1 MEAFN
6 VTPHPDTLHCFGL
19 CHRAACHPRLACARH
34 SVILESHTMNTL
46 RQNILQALTAFV
58 NSRPGL
64 EFCNYGDV
72 SAYRSEMRSIT
83 KDRAQALE
91 MLSNV
96 AWRESIT
103 AEMII
108 NAAEHSFSGRLSIIP
123 AGENNGVRIEY
134 CTGQYYPTEYRRA
147 VCAVLSSVLW
157 SYWRDNSPVKMT
169 RDDIRKTAARELS
182 RSIATRWFR

>member
-1 MEAFN
+1 
-6 VTPHPDTLHCFGL
+6 
-19 CHRAACHPRLACARH
+19 
-34 SVILESHTMNTL
+34 MNTL

-64 EFCNYGDV
+64 EFGNYGDV
-72 SAYRSEMRSIT
+72 SAYRREMRSIT

-108 NAAEHSFSGRLSIIP
+108 DAAKHSFSGRLSIAP
-123 AGENNGVRIEY
+123 TGENNGIRVPPAGPQLRVRRHP
-134 CTGQYYPTEYRRA
+134 GDPRR
-147 VCAVLSSVLW
+147 
-157 SYWRDNSPVKMT
+157 PVKH
-169 RDDIRKTAARELS
+169 RK
-182 RSIATRWFR
+182 

>member
-1 MEAFN
+1 
-6 VTPHPDTLHCFGL
+6 
-19 CHRAACHPRLACARH
+19 
-34 SVILESHTMNTL
+34 MNSL

-58 NSRPGL
+58 NSRSGL
-64 EFCNYGDV
+64 EFCNYEDV

-91 MLSNV
+91 LLSAV

-108 NAAEHSFSGRLSIIP
+108 DAAKHSFSGRLSI
-123 AGENNGVRIEY
+123 GLNDENNGVRIEY

-157 SYWRDNSPVKMT
+157 DYFRANGADT
-169 RDDIRKTAARELS
+169 ADAIRKTASSELS
-182 RSIATRWFR
+182 RSIARRWFN

>member
-1 MEAFN
+1 MA
-6 VTPHPDTLHCFGL
+6 
-19 CHRAACHPRLACARH
+19 
-34 SVILESHTMNTL
+34 TL
-46 RQNILQALTAFV
+46 RENILQALTTFV

-91 MLSNV
+91 LLSNV
-96 AWRESIT
+96 ARRESIT

-108 NAAEHSFSGRLSIIP
+108 DAAKHSFSGRLDIVPIGDSGRVEI
-123 AGENNGVRIEY
+123 GY
-134 CTGQYYPTEYRRA
+134 CAGQYYPTEYRRA

-157 SYWRDNSPVKMT
+157 SYFRNNAPVKAT
-169 RDDIRKTAARELS
+169 GDTIRKTAARELS

>member
-1 MEAFN
+1 M
-6 VTPHPDTLHCFGL
+6 
-19 CHRAACHPRLACARH
+19 R
-34 SVILESHTMNTL
+34 TL
-46 RQNILQALTAFV
+46 RENILCALTTFV

-64 EFCNYGDV
+64 EFGNYGDV

-91 MLSNV
+91 MLSAV
-96 AWRESIT
+96 SWRESIT

-108 NAAEHSFSGRLSIIP
+108 DAAKHSFSGRLSIIP
-123 AGENNGVRIEY
+123 TGENNGVRIEY

-147 VCAVLSSVLW
+147 VCSVLSSILW
-157 SYWRDNSPVKMT
+157 FYWRENSPVQT
-169 RDDIRKTAARELS
+169 GDAIRKQARRELS

>member
-1 MEAFN
+1 
-6 VTPHPDTLHCFGL
+6 
-19 CHRAACHPRLACARH
+19 
-34 SVILESHTMNTL
+34 MNTL
-46 RQNILQALTAFV
+46 RQNILQALTTFI

-64 EFCNYGDV
+64 EFGNYGDV

-83 KDRAQALE
+83 KDRAHALE

-108 NAAEHSFSGRLSIIP
+108 DAAEHSFSGRLSIIP
-123 AGENNGVRIEY
+123 TGENNGVRIEY

-169 RDDIRKTAARELS
+169 SDDMRKTASRELS
-182 RSIATRWFR
+182 RSLARRWFN

>member
-1 MEAFN
+1 
-6 VTPHPDTLHCFGL
+6 
-19 CHRAACHPRLACARH
+19 
-34 SVILESHTMNTL
+34 MNSL

-64 EFCNYGDV
+64 GFANYGNV
-72 SAYRSEMRSIT
+72 SAYRSELRSVT

-91 MLSNV
+91 LLSAV
-96 AWRESIT
+96 SWRESIT

-108 NAAEHSFSGRLSIIP
+108 DAAMHSFSGRLSIVP
-123 AGENNGVRIEY
+123 SGENNGVHIEY

-157 SYWRDNSPVKMT
+157 SYFRANGADT
-169 RDDIRKTAARELS
+169 GDDIRKTASRELS
-182 RSIATRWFR
+182 RSLARRWFN